1 MNSIICERVYDSE
14 IQNGYRI
21 LADRLWPRGIKKTDL
36 QYDVWFRDITPTPE
50 IRKEFGHKEEN
61 FDIFKIRYLNEL
73 NTNPNGEEFIQL
85 VSDKLKKENVIL
97 LYAAKDAVYNH
108 AVILKEWLENKL
120 KEK

>member
-21 LADRLWPRGIKKTDL
+21 LADRLWP
-36 QYDVWFRDITPTPE
+36 RDITPTPE

-73 NTNPNGEEFIQL
+73 NTNGEEFIQL

-97 LYAAKDAVYNH
+97 LYAAKDTVYNH